1 VQQGDPLGSA
11 LFALGNHPCLVEIA
25 QRHPEV
31 LVTGYADN
39 TFFLGPLQAVTKA
52 IPDFKVILQ
61 EANLQLNTSESN
73 LHVPHW
79 ATQELSALA
88 AQAPIF
94 QSGSHDEYV
103 YHLEGG
109 DTIPLAHKGLQIL
122 GCPAG
127 TDEFCT
133 TRLDLSCSEIERDL
147 DLLQEV
153 QYLHQRTKLAIYC
166 CNTRATHLARSL
178 PLHISEPRLSSLDS
192 AFDSFMA
199 HTLGF
204 ELDYDSGQHG
214 PVYKAALA
222 QLRLGIKQGGFGL
235 TSQKLVA
242 PAALLVATREFQQ
255 WLTQMSFDLVWL
267 PKTQPD
273 LMLPSTELWKQDAIR
288 KLSAS
293 CSISLDDAPQ
303 HVISEELKAT
313 SFQALS
319 DSLSTLPGGNHRLLA
334 VCAQKLPAGDPKS
347 DICPGSGDT
356 ESDYHRHR
364 PTGLLALLCPFELS
378 NAAFITSSALLLGTP
393 VPHALYLRANNP
405 LYAQFDVFGDKL
417 LNDSS
422 HASHSRTQSHD
433 HITSVL
439 ADLATQHGLPTSIKN
454 VPFADS
460 HSQRRADLVTCRG
473 GLVRPNP
480 RLNFGPSTLLVMDFE
495 LGHTFTSS
503 HQFKPQNIA
512 NMELQKRSKYLSAYH
527 DAGLAFAPLVS
538 NSLGQF
544 GPDLLRFL
552 WGLADHAAR
561 NQVPVELQDLPH
573 LDLDSPAPAQAA
585 FQRLR
590 SLIYVQASYR
600 ILAAV
605 FEGVTERI
613 YGRTFALRTL
623 PAYQRSLAERSQPW
637 LPSSHPVASLDSPAS
652 PLSAAPPH
660 SYSSILLQPPSSS
673 SPLPAPIPAQLA

>member
-1 VQQGDPLGSA
+1 
-11 LFALGNHPCLVEIA
+11 
-25 QRHPEV
+25 
-31 LVTGYADN
+31 
-39 TFFLGPLQAVTKA
+39 
-52 IPDFKVILQ
+52 
-61 EANLQLNTSESN
+61 
-73 LHVPHW
+73 
-79 ATQELSALA
+79 
-88 AQAPIF
+88 
-94 QSGSHDEYV
+94 
-103 YHLEGG
+103 
-109 DTIPLAHKGLQIL
+109 
-122 GCPAG
+122 
-127 TDEFCT
+127 
-133 TRLDLSCSEIERDL
+133 
-147 DLLQEV
+147 
-153 QYLHQRTKLAIYC
+153 
-166 CNTRATHLARSL
+166 
-178 PLHISEPRLSSLDS
+178 
-192 AFDSFMA
+192 M
-199 HTLGF
+199 
-204 ELDYDSGQHG
+204 
-214 PVYKAALA
+214 
-222 QLRLGIKQGGFGL
+222 
-235 TSQKLVA
+235 
-242 PAALLVATREFQQ
+242 
-255 WLTQMSFDLVWL
+255 
-267 PKTQPD
+267 
-273 LMLPSTELWKQDAIR
+273 
-288 KLSAS
+288 
-293 CSISLDDAPQ
+293 
-303 HVISEELKAT
+303 
-313 SFQALS
+313 
-319 DSLSTLPGGNHRLLA
+319 
-334 VCAQKLPAGDPKS
+334 
-347 DICPGSGDT
+347 
-356 ESDYHRHR
+356 
-364 PTGLLALLCPFELS
+364 LCPFELS

-637 LPSSHPVASLDSPAS
+637 QPSSHPVASLDSPAS